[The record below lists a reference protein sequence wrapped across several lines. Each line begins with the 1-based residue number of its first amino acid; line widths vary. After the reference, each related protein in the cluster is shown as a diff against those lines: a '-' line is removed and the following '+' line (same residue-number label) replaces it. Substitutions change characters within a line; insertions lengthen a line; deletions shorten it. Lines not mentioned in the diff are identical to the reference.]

1 MAAAALTALLQVP
14 ASAQLVVAAPISDA
28 LSTMNQ
34 AESIAKWAE
43 QLAEMKRQYD
53 QMKQQY
59 ESMTGSYGRG
69 QLGLNDS
76 INAASVVPGSWQ
88 EVVSQ
93 QAKGA
98 YGSKQGQY
106 EQVLKTMP
114 QDLFHDP
121 KGQSASTYKLSTDSV
136 RAAMS
141 GGDALY
147 GQVQTH
153 LNNLTR
159 MGQQVDR
166 TSNIKDA
173 QDLQNRIATENGMLQ
188 SAMAKLGVMN
198 MNLQANVLNQQNQ
211 ATAANEAYFRRSGN

>member
-1 MAAAALTALLQVP
+1 MSAIAILAHGQVM
-14 ASAQLVVAAPISDA
+14 AQLAVVAPVSDMLA
-28 LSTMNQ
+28 TLNQ
-34 AESIAKWAE
+34 GESIAKWAE

-59 ESMTGSYGRG
+59 EAVTGSYGRG

-88 EVVSQ
+88 EVVAQ
-93 QAKGA
+93 QAQGA
-98 YGSKQGQY
+98 YGTKQGQY

-114 QDLFHDP
+114 RELFQDP
-121 KGQSASTYKLSTDSV
+121 KGQGAATYQLSSDSV

-141 GGDALY
+141 SGDALY

-159 MGQQVDR
+159 LGQQIDS
-166 TSNIKDA
+166 TANLKDA
-173 QDLQNRIATENGMLQ
+173 QDLQNRIAVENGMLQ
-188 SAMAKLGVMN
+188 TAMAKLTAMN
-198 MNLQANVLNQQNQ
+198 VNLQANMLNEQNQ
-211 ATAANEAYFRRSGN
+211 ATSSVESYHRRSSN